1 MLSYSP
7 CHNVRN
13 VDYPPMYCQTGE
25 CDNNVPPY
33 HGKKFAAKMQAM
45 NTSENP
51 LLFRVLKEGAHDRGS
66 GEVYWQTISEM
77 QLFLEEHLGM

>member
-1 MLSYSP
+1 
-7 CHNVRN
+7 
-13 VDYPPMYCQTGE
+13 
-25 CDNNVPPY
+25 
-33 HGKKFAAKMQAM
+33 M

-66 GEVYWQTISEM
+66 GEAYWQTISEM